1 MSVSSVAPRVVIK
14 RREQITALPLYYY
27 GDLQMKR
34 EGEQDFKNF
43 FAELRGCTIFLYA
56 DPKHDSYSEKVHL
69 QNLKAI
75 TLDKPGMRS
84 SSLVYILSLQNEE
97 IHLKIDSQ
105 EAGEEWRG
113 FITTVAYGPAS
124 FQLEIPQDLQLL
136 PGQMVRIQDVLEQEI
151 QRINASHASEYRDPL
166 SFPQTI
172 PDEAYED
179 VVIQMP
185 PCFSTVS
192 REEAEMMLE
201 DHPEYGSIILRPATD
216 GINYAVTIRQ
226 LFDRNSVIKHYRVRS
241 QDRSFVIELN
251 SPVTVSNLYDV
262 VQYFLTE
269 TSHRLKPFVQPQN
282 YDSLIVRPSERII
295 FPKRPSGATASK
307 ARVSPAVQSPTLL
320 AAQPSSPRRSPVLI
334 HTPDDE
340 ADYIIPDVM

>member
-34 EGEQDFKNF
+34 GGEQDFKNF

-56 DPKHDSYSEKVHL
+56 DSKHDSYSEKVHL
-69 QNLKAI
+69 QDMKAI
-75 TLDKPGMRS
+75 TLHKASMRS
-84 SSLVYILSLQNEE
+84 SSMIYILRLQNEE

-113 FITTVAYGPAS
+113 FITTVAY
-124 FQLEIPQDLQLL
+124 LHIPQDLQLL
-136 PGQMVRIQDVLEQEI
+136 PGQMVRIQNVLEQEI
-151 QRINASHASEYRDPL
+151 QRIDSFHASEFSDPL

-179 VVIQMP
+179 VVVQMP
-185 PCFSTVS
+185 PCFCTVS
-192 REEAEMMLE
+192 REEAETMLE
-201 DHPEYGSIILRPATD
+201 DHPEYGSVILRPATD

-226 LFDRNSVIKHYRVRS
+226 LFDRNSVIKHYRVCS
-241 QDRSFVIELN
+241 QNRSFVIELN
-251 SPVTVSNLYDV
+251 SPVTVSNLDDV
-262 VQYFLTE
+262 VQYFLKE

-295 FPKRPSGATASK
+295 LPRSPSAATASK
-307 ARVSPAVQSPTLL
+307 ARVTPTVQSPTLL

-334 HTPDDE
+334 HTPEDE
-340 ADYIIPDVM
+340 ADYIVPDVM

>member
-1 MSVSSVAPRVVIK
+1 VTIMSVSSVAPRVVIK

-34 EGEQDFKNF
+34 EGEQVTEAIPQNTARPPAARYTGCVLLNTCSNHGVSDFAF
-43 FAELRGCTIFLYA
+43 LRKRKCV
-56 DPKHDSYSEKVHL
+56 KYSK
-69 QNLKAI
+69 K
-75 TLDKPGMRS
+75 
-84 SSLVYILSLQNEE
+84 
-97 IHLKIDSQ
+97 
-105 EAGEEWRG
+105 
-113 FITTVAYGPAS
+113 GPAS

-269 TSHRLKPFVQPQN
+269 TSHRLKPFVQTSTKPCTAGRSQRPVCRGGH
-282 YDSLIVRPSERII
+282 VRSR
-295 FPKRPSGATASK
+295 K
-307 ARVSPAVQSPTLL
+307 
-320 AAQPSSPRRSPVLI
+320 
-334 HTPDDE
+334 
-340 ADYIIPDVM
+340 

>member
-113 FITTVAYGPAS
+113 FITTVAYKGPAS

-251 SPVTVSNLYDV
+251 SPVRAEPRLLDAA
-262 VQYFLTE
+262 
-269 TSHRLKPFVQPQN
+269 HRSF
-282 YDSLIVRPSERII
+282 RPSERII

>member
-34 EGEQDFKNF
+34 GGEQDFKNF

-56 DPKHDSYSEKVHL
+56 DSKHDSYSEKVHL
-69 QNLKAI
+69 QDMKAI
-75 TLDKPGMRS
+75 TLHKASMRS
-84 SSLVYILSLQNEE
+84 SSMIYILRLQNEE
-97 IHLKIDSQ
+97 IHLK
-105 EAGEEWRG
+105 
-113 FITTVAYGPAS
+113 
-124 FQLEIPQDLQLL
+124 DLQLL
-136 PGQMVRIQDVLEQEI
+136 PGQMVRIQNVLEQEI
-151 QRINASHASEYRDPL
+151 QRIDSFHASEFSDPL

-179 VVIQMP
+179 VVVQMP
-185 PCFSTVS
+185 PCFCTVS
-192 REEAEMMLE
+192 REEAETMLE
-201 DHPEYGSIILRPATD
+201 DHPEYGSVILRPATD

-226 LFDRNSVIKHYRVRS
+226 LFDRNSVIKHYRVCS
-241 QDRSFVIELN
+241 QNRSFVIELN
-251 SPVTVSNLYDV
+251 SPVTVSNLDDV
-262 VQYFLTE
+262 VQYFLKE

-295 FPKRPSGATASK
+295 LPRSPSAATASK
-307 ARVSPAVQSPTLL
+307 ARVTPTVQSPTLL

-334 HTPDDE
+334 HTPEDE
-340 ADYIIPDVM
+340 ADYIVPDVM